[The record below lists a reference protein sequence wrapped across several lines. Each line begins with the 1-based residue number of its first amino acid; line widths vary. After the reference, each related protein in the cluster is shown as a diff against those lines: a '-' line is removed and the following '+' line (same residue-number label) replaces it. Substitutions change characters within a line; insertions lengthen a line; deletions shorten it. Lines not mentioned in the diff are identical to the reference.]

1 MFTKR
6 INRVSKK
13 QHSNSYRKRMRI
25 RRMRGGNSRCSSASA
40 SSVSDAVRSVSNGG
54 DINTLINSNHLPII
68 PLSELGVSPLPAG
81 VNTRDTFFGG
91 RGGLKTGIHKKRYIG
106 KEYKT
111 KTTVRK
117 IRFLKNRKDR
127 YRDNRHGKKSK
138 RRLRLIKGGG
148 GGPPFFLPDDI
159 TNLKDS
165 LIGGLT
171 GAVNGY
177 KGVDTPYQ
185 INHTYPYQQFPP
197 EETYNSSP
205 ITDANAMYNN
215 ADNYVLPKY

>member
-1 MFTKR
+1 MFTKKR
-6 INRVSKK
+6 NRVNKK
-13 QHSNSYRKRMRI
+13 HRSNSYIQTRNRMRI
-25 RRMRGGNSRCSSASA
+25 RRMKGGNSEGTQ
-40 SSVSDAVRSVSNGG
+40 SVADAVRSVSNGG

-68 PLSELGVSPLPAG
+68 PLSESGVSPLPAG
-81 VNTRDTFFGG
+81 VNTRDSFFGG
-91 RGGLKTGIHKKRYIG
+91 KGVIKTGIHKKRYN
-106 KEYKT
+106 KT
-111 KTTVRK
+111 KKNVRK

-127 YRDNRHGKKSK
+127 YRDRHGKKSK
-138 RRLRLIKGGG
+138 KRLIKGG

-171 GAVNGY
+171 GVINGY

-185 INHTYPYQQFPP
+185 INHTYPYQQFPS

-215 ADNYVLPKY
+215 ADNFVLSKY